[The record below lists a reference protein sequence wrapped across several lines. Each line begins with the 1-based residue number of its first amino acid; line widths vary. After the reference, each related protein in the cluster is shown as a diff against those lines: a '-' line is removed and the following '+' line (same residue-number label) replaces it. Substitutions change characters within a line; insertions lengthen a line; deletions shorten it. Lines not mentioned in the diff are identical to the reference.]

1 MNHGNE
7 NRAVLDLF
15 VHYGLLKYDGDVS
28 YES

>member
-15 VHYGLLKYDGDVS
+15 MRYGLLRFDEDVFF
-28 YES
+28 EC